1 MSSRPSR
8 LFDQWQNAFRDV
20 VAEPDIATPLKT
32 ASLAEDLK
40 SWTTCLTA
48 SVVTS
53 CSHLT
58 WKASAKGHPSE
69 EIPKPGQEYLNIDV
83 MAFESRPENARWAL
97 PIAVFELEN
106 ARTDTRIA
114 YSLWKV
120 LCVRAQLRVVFAF
133 RRDWESSRRTVSDV
147 CQDVI
152 GGMSP
157 VDRMEINGETVII
170 VGNRGDGD
178 SFPWGYFKCWRLD
191 PSRGVF
197 DKC

>member
-1 MSSRPSR
+1 MTLRPSH
-8 LFDQWQNAFRDV
+8 LFEQWQNAFRDV
-20 VAEPDIATPLKT
+20 VAEQEIASSLRT
-32 ASLAEDLK
+32 ASLAEDLR
-40 SWTTCLTA
+40 SWTASLTA

-53 CSHLT
+53 CSHLN

-69 EIPKPGQEYLNIDV
+69 EIPKHGQEYLNIDV
-83 MAFESRPENARWAL
+83 MAFESKVKTTRWAL

-120 LCVRAQLRVVFAF
+120 LCIRAQLRVVFAF
-133 RRDWESSRRTVSDV
+133 RRDWESSRNMVSDV

-152 GGMSP
+152 GGLSL
-157 VDRMEINGETVII
+157 VDRMEISGETVIV
-170 VGNRGDGD
+170 VGNRGDGE